1 MERELLL
8 AEVHENLAEHRLLAI
23 RQLLAEE
30 QACDIAELF
39 PDLSDEERLLVY
51 RLLPK
56 DVAAEVLV
64 DMLAEDRR
72 ALIEAFSDY
81 ELRRVLDEL
90 YSDDTVELLDEMPS
104 NFVRRI
110 LKNCTPEMR
119 RSVNELLKYPE
130 NSAGSMMTTE
140 YVYLSA
146 DMTVEEALAHIRE
159 VAIDKE
165 TVYTCYVTDRRR
177 VLLGI
182 VTARMLLI
190 SPLTMQVGDLMEEH
204 IVTVG
209 THEEREAVA
218 RLFDRYNFLAL
229 PVVDGDNRLVGI
241 INKVGYISR
250 DFLNCGRSCF
260 AVYHQYCFPI
270 FYAVGS
276 CTKTR

>member
-39 PDLSDEERLLVY
+39 PDLADEERLLVY

-130 NSAGSMMTTE
+130 NSAGSMMTT
-140 YVYLSA
+140 
-146 DMTVEEALAHIRE
+146 
-159 VAIDKE
+159 
-165 TVYTCYVTDRRR
+165 
-177 VLLGI
+177 
-182 VTARMLLI
+182 
-190 SPLTMQVGDLMEEH
+190 
-204 IVTVG
+204 
-209 THEEREAVA
+209 
-218 RLFDRYNFLAL
+218 
-229 PVVDGDNRLVGI
+229 
-241 INKVGYISR
+241 
-250 DFLNCGRSCF
+250 
-260 AVYHQYCFPI
+260 
-270 FYAVGS
+270 
-276 CTKTR
+276 